1 MSSFRKN
8 KALTAC
14 TGIISLVG
22 RRRACLPSLKRSEAW
37 RKLIEG
43 PFARNTHVGNRGDR
57 STWTWAR
64 STASRLVTAPIL
76 IRLIFLNIWGLSLS
90 AAIDVTVPTCW
101 HDFGNTV
108 VSRVEINNYVSTIEH
123 MLTLNWPVWESNW
136 VPIRTVS
143 NSEDYHGE
151 IQSLDREMSANPD
164 PQNIFWVVLQNCS
177 YPHSNDRKSCPS
189 FS

>member
-1 MSSFRKN
+1 MFVSSFGKN
-8 KALTAC
+8 KALTAS
-14 TGIISLVG
+14 TGLISLEG

-37 RKLIEG
+37 RKFIEG

-76 IRLIFLNIWGLSLS
+76 KRLIFLNIWGLSLS

-101 HDFGNTV
+101 HDFGNTF

-123 MLTLNWPVWESNW
+123 VDIKLTCPGIESGLLLSYHQKSEQFRRPPRWDPESWPWNE
-136 VPIRTVS
+136 R
-143 NSEDYHGE
+143 
-151 IQSLDREMSANPD
+151 
-164 PQNIFWVVLQNCS
+164 
-177 YPHSNDRKSCPS
+177 
-189 FS
+189 